1 MLSEYNSQDA
11 VGSAMEEAQ
20 KTANSWEGQLN
31 KLSNTWTKFVKNFVN
46 TDYVKTGISG
56 VSSFIDMLDKLIDK
70 FGVLGGVITP
80 IVATV
85 MTVKNKGED
94 KMISSCYALP

>member
-31 KLSNTWTKFVKNFVN
+31 KLSNTWTKFVQNFVD
-46 TDYVKTGISG
+46 TDFVKTGISG
-56 VSSFIDMLDKLIDK
+56 VSSFIDILDKLIDK
-70 FGVLGGVITP
+70 FGILGGVITP

-94 KMISSCYALP
+94 KMISSCCALP